1 MSQILTRN
9 ELGYNLGIFFT
20 NSSGH
25 PVHGWQKV
33 ATHIYALPP
42 SSNYIGTYKRPYK
55 NMGPLIKTKYWQ
67 KTVNKVYVFTPNM
80 IFVARRVVRHHAT
93 QLRLILTLV
102 AWCRTTQ
109 RDTNFQ
115 FTDSKVY
122 VLTKKAFSKHC
133 WPGWR
138 ISRAR
143 QMSQRSPELKTWT
156 KMNVSKQC
164 ICRNRSMGS

>member
-1 MSQILTRN
+1 
-9 ELGYNLGIFFT
+9 
-20 NSSGH
+20 
-25 PVHGWQKV
+25 
-33 ATHIYALPP
+33 
-42 SSNYIGTYKRPYK
+42 
-55 NMGPLIKTKYWQ
+55 MGPLIKTKYWQ

-80 IFVARRVVRHHAT
+80 IFVARRVVRYHAT

-133 WPGWR
+133 
-138 ISRAR
+138 
-143 QMSQRSPELKTWT
+143 
-156 KMNVSKQC
+156 
-164 ICRNRSMGS
+164 